1 MRDSAY
7 ALLWLASLA
16 QHRIFETQ
24 PYCTIAVVSSF
35 SLSCSYSQIYE
46 YATIY
51 LSILLLMDT
60 ESVPSV
66 FARMNNVGMNIL
78 TQVILWTRAVILVK
92 AIIPWGEIIGSE
104 YLFSFSR
111 YCQIVF
117 LDGCTN
123 SQSHQDFMRILV
135 ALNWHLVLS
144 PLLATLVRSMRE
156 FTWHFFFFK
165 PMSLL
170 HLLSSSSSAS
180 SSFSLYFPFSSFP
193 SSSSFNSSYCILH
206 KAVY

>member
-156 FTWHFFFFK
+156 FTWHFFFF
-165 PMSLL
+165 
-170 HLLSSSSSAS
+170 
-180 SSFSLYFPFSSFP
+180 
-193 SSSSFNSSYCILH
+193 
-206 KAVY
+206 